1 VSSRETSASGFGA
14 ALLVAW
20 CLSTAITYNDGAYSD
35 FALVPIVL
43 AFFVIVARFGREI
56 VLGAT
61 RPAHSEGS
69 GIRGLEPIVL
79 AALVAM
85 QFSAWNDPHLIM
97 YARGEWTTGRHCE
110 LGSMALLLTYVPSM
124 LGWRERRAVSD
135 ARFAIFACMVLAAGV
150 ATIHVSPTPSIDVW
164 TVQQQGAEALLHGKN
179 PFTSVGV
186 HNTAPGARGDAVPYV
201 YPPTQALVST
211 LAYALTKDSRY
222 ATLLAFLVAG
232 LAMRAIA
239 RTRRLERPTSS
250 MPLLED
256 APALFLWLAPKAFF
270 IVEQAWVDPV
280 QLAFVSLALCA
291 EVRGRRWLSVVLFG
305 VLFSAKQ
312 SMFWF
317 APLAGFAFR
326 WSLRQWIVAAL
337 VAASSVLPF
346 AILDFKA
353 LKYANFDFLTSLP
366 PRDDALT
373 LVNWA
378 QRKLGWA
385 ASTRYGFLGAAAVVG
400 ISSLRARGPARFA
413 TAALTTYFV
422 FFVFNKWAFANYYFL
437 IGGLAALAAA
447 AALGGARSRDART
460 SVSGGAR

>member
-14 ALLVAW
+14 ALVVAW
-20 CLSTAITYNDGAYSD
+20 CLSTAITYNNGAYSD

-43 AFFVIVARFGREI
+43 GFLVVVGRFGREI
-56 VLGAT
+56 VLGTTRAT
-61 RPAHSEGS
+61 HAEGS
-69 GIRGLEPIVL
+69 GIRALEPIVL
-79 AALVAM
+79 AALLAM

-110 LGSMALLLTYVPSM
+110 LGSMALLLTYAPSM
-124 LGWRERRAVSD
+124 LGWRERKVVSD

-150 ATIHVSPTPSIDVW
+150 ATIHVSPAPSIDVW
-164 TVQQQGAEALLHGKN
+164 TVQQQGAEALLHGHN

-186 HNTAPGARGDAVPYV
+186 QNTAPGARTAAVPFV

-222 ATLLAFLVAG
+222 ATLFALFVAG
-232 LAMRAIA
+232 IAMRVIA
-239 RTRRLERPTSS
+239 RTRRVASTTSRN
-250 MPLLED
+250 PLLED

-280 QLAFVSLALCA
+280 QLAFLAVALCA

-305 VLFSAKQ
+305 VLFSSKQ

-326 WSLRQWIVAAL
+326 WSLRQWIVAGL
-337 VAASSVLPF
+337 VAASSLLPF

-353 LKYANFDFLTSLP
+353 LKYSNFDFLTSLP

-373 LVNWA
+373 LMNWA
-378 QRKLGWA
+378 QRKFGWA
-385 ASTRYGFLGAAAVVG
+385 ASTRYGFLGAAAVVTL
-400 ISSLRARGPARFA
+400 SALRARGPARFA

-437 IGGLAALAAA
+437 IGGLASLAAA
-447 AALGGARSRDART
+447 AAIGGTRPRHAHAPVSVGAR
-460 SVSGGAR
+460 